1 MGRSIKLS
9 DIQSFEYVE
18 EDIVYDLS
26 IQDNHNYYL
35 ENGLQ
40 ENDLLVHNSSK
51 TWDTFHLIATYC
63 DHNRNKNKDIYVLRD
78 TLKNSREYTFKEFK
92 KCMILIGIN
101 AEYLSENSSP
111 SVRLYGNNIYF
122 RGLDDEANSE
132 GYPSNVLFI
141 NEALETKKS
150 QVNGLIMRCE
160 ELIIMDWNPK
170 FTDHWCFDFEARSQ
184 LHITRVITETISI

>member
-1 MGRSIKLS
+1 MNFDPNPLFFQMCEI
-9 DIQSFEYVE
+9 
-18 EDIVYDLS
+18 
-26 IQDNHNYYL
+26 IQDGKSSDDKTIICN
-35 ENGLQ
+35 EGGTR
-40 ENDLLVHNSSK
+40 SSK

-170 FTDHWCFDFEARSQ
+170 FTDHWCFDFESRS
-184 LHITRVITETISI
+184 